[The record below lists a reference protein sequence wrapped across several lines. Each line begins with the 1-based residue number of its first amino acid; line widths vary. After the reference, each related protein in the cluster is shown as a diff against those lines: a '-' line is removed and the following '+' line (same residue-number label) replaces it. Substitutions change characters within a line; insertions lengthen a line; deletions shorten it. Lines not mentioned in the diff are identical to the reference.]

1 VDLVSF
7 VVKNP
12 KWKAKCFMDINKQI
26 EIFAAGCVDV
36 ISEEDLRGK
45 LKQAQDNKKPLRIK
59 YGADP
64 STSDIHL
71 GHTVPLRKLRQLQDI
86 GHHVDFLIGDFTAM
100 IGDPSGRSET
110 RNMISAEQVKEN
122 ALTYQEQVFRIL
134 DKEKTTVHYNSTWL
148 DKLTPQEFL
157 ILTSKYTV
165 ARILERDDFK
175 KRFETKEPITILEF
189 LYPLLQGYDSVAL
202 KSDVELGGTDQKFN
216 LLVGRALQRDY
227 GCASQVVLT
236 LPLLEGTDG
245 VQKMSKTYGNS
256 INIKDTS
263 TEMFGKIMSL
273 PDTLI
278 LKYYVYL
285 TSRSNDELNNL
296 EALLKKK
303 ETNPRDIKVALAKD
317 IVAFYCSPDE
327 AERAEEEFNRIF
339 RDKGVPDDIV
349 THEVDVPSIGIVNL
363 LAQYSM
369 AKSKSEARRL
379 IKQGGVKINNEKCT
393 DVDAVI
399 EIKDELLIQC
409 GKRVFAKFKPKA

>member
-1 VDLVSF
+1 
-7 VVKNP
+7 
-12 KWKAKCFMDINKQI
+12 MDINKQI